1 MSMRA
6 ATPANAERISVRSEN
21 VPIDVLRALAAL
33 VVVLSHVRTLVMADF
48 DDVVHSPLQTVLY
61 EFSALGH
68 SAVVVFFVLSG
79 YWVGGSVIRGVK
91 RNSFAWSGYLV
102 NRITRLGMVLV
113 PALVL
118 TLVCDLIGRHYFG
131 EMSTYR
137 GDPGYRGVVAPE
149 QGPIDAWSFLGN
161 AVFLMNI
168 RVPTY
173 GSNTALWS
181 LSFEFWMY
189 VLGPLVIVAFQFRVG
204 LKWSVMYLLLA
215 GAIALFIGP
224 RALGYVPLWA
234 LGAAVA
240 AVAPRIAGHL
250 NSWPVRRV
258 VAARILTGGATLLAS
273 FGVRAMGS
281 LSEMAVGIIV
291 AIPAAAFIATLT
303 TGMIGSGFLARSLTK
318 FSTLAQS
325 SYSLYAI
332 HTPIAVLLVSALGVG
347 VDERWPSDP
356 LHWTFMVLIIAGI
369 VALSWLFAQITERH
383 TSTVRTFVMDRIRGR
398 KNAK

>member
-1 MSMRA
+1 MRA
-6 ATPANAERISVRSEN
+6 ATPAHAERISLRSEN
-21 VPIDVLRALAAL
+21 VSIDALRALAAL

-61 EFSALGH
+61 EVSALGH

-79 YWVGGSVIRGVK
+79 YWVGGSVIRGVQ
-91 RNSFAWSGYLV
+91 RDNFSWSGYVV
-102 NRITRLGMVLV
+102 NRVTRLGMVLI

-118 TLVCDLIGRHYFG
+118 TFVCDLIGRHYFG

-137 GDPGYRGVVAPE
+137 GDPGYPGVVAPE
-149 QGPIDAWSFLGN
+149 QGPLDGWTFLGN
-161 AVFLMNI
+161 AAFLMDI

-189 VLGPLVIVAFQFRVG
+189 ILGPLVILAFRSRTG
-204 LKWSVMYLLLA
+204 LKWSTVYLVLA

-250 NSWPVRRV
+250 NSWPVRKV
-258 VAARILTGGATLLAS
+258 MAARIVTGAAMLLAS
-273 FGVRAMGS
+273 FGVRAVGS
-281 LSEMAVGIIV
+281 LSELAVGIIV
-291 AIPAAAFIATLT
+291 AIPTAAFIATLT

-332 HTPIAVLLVSALGVG
+332 HTPIAVLVVSAMGIG
-347 VDERWPSDP
+347 VDQRWPSDP
-356 LHWTFMVLIIAGI
+356 LHWTFMLLIIAGI
-369 VALSWLFAQITERH
+369 VALSWVFARGTERH
-383 TSTVRTFVMDRIRGR
+383 TNTVRTLVMGRARDRT
-398 KNAK
+398 NAR